1 MKQSTRPPQLVVLSA
16 PSGAGKTTIARMLAE
31 RNPDFRISISATTR
45 KPRFNE
51 KDGVDY
57 HFISEKEF
65 QERVRKGDFL
75 EYEQVHGYYYGTLKS
90 AVEELLRQGYT
101 VIFDIDVNGALN
113 IKKHFPN
120 AILIFIRP
128 PSLEELKRRLRKRQ
142 TDDPKEI
149 EKRLKRLPEEYAKAV
164 FFDYDVVNNDLEETV
179 EKITHIIRH
188 HQEKETHVSQQ
199 PIQK

>member
-1 MKQSTRPPQLVVLSA
+1 MTKQTRPPQLVVLSA

-51 KDGVDY
+51 QDGVDY

-65 QERVRKGDFL
+65 QERIRKGDFL
-75 EYEQVHGYYYGTLKS
+75 EYERVHGYYYGTLKS

-142 TDDPKEI
+142 TDDPEEI

-164 FFDYDVVNNDLEETV
+164 FFDYDVINNDLEETV
-179 EKITHIIRH
+179 DKITHIIRH
-188 HQEKETHVSQQ
+188 HQEQESHVSQQ
-199 PIQK
+199 SL